1 MPELIDKSIAIQK
14 LCAACSNTGSF
25 ACISCVVPAII
36 KEIPAIET
44 EPVRHGRWILKIL
57 PIGGGDKIR
66 SYLCSECDR
75 YTNMKFDF
83 CPNCGA
89 RMDLRTPTEVQL
101 DEADSV
107 MMGGC

>member
-1 MPELIDKSIAIQK
+1 MPELIDKQASMKAICDGCFK
-14 LCAACSNTGSF
+14 SRAVDLELRCRGTCD
-25 ACISCVVPAII
+25 AIDTLQQQPTI
-36 KEIPAIET
+36 DA

-57 PIGGGDKIR
+57 PIGGGDKIM

-89 RMDLRTPTEVQL
+89 RMDTT
-101 DEADSV
+101 DTNDCGK
-107 MMGGC
+107 GGND